1 MFNQLPFGIADL
13 LSHPDVQQAIMGS
26 QQAPTPAPEETMA
39 PDIVSQAPRKHKG
52 MFGIHGLAR
61 DIIGTLGDAYLTSR
75 GDKPRYQDVRDREKI
90 SDVLGG
96 SQDFIHNPLQAIQ
109 NLNNAGFP
117 DQAQELYKNYVA
129 TSIQQATAAR
139 QQEDADYKVKQR
151 AASILGAVKPDGS
164 NYAATKA
171 LYDRYLQSHGLSAD
185 VPLPDNYDEAA
196 INQARYYAYPVDKQ
210 MDDEATRDYRA
221 RMVPI
226 AQQRAD
232 AASQNAR
239 TNEKSGDVRNWTGVA
254 NAYSRVASV
263 QQGDR
268 RTTVYEQHPP
278 GSGKNRQMGGGA
290 GQRIVGGH
298 DATKVPPGTPITSA
312 SGVTLHSDGKVWK

>member
-1 MFNQLPFGIADL
+1 MQLPFGIADL
-13 LSHPDVQQAIMGS
+13 LSNPGVQQAIMGS
-26 QQAPTPAPEETMA
+26 QQAPTPAPEETVG
-39 PDIVSQAPRKHKG
+39 PDIVSQAPIQRKG
-52 MFGIHGLAR
+52 MFGIKGTAR
-61 DIIGTLGDAYLTSR
+61 DILGVLGDAFLTQAGR
-75 GDKPRYQDVRDREKI
+75 ADVYAPQRDAEHI
-90 SDVLGG
+90 SDALGG
-96 SQDFIHNPLQAIQ
+96 SEGFMQNPVAAIQ
-109 NLNNAGFP
+109 KLNDAGYP
-117 DQAQELYKNYVA
+117 AQAQELYKNYVSS
-129 TSIQQATAAR
+129 SIAKATAAR

-196 INQARYYAYPVDKQ
+196 LNQARYYAYPVDKQ

-226 AQQRAD
+226 AKQRAD

-239 TNEKSGDVRNWTGVA
+239 TNEKSGNVRNWTGVA
-254 NAYSRVASV
+254 NAYSRVATT
-263 QQGDR
+263 QQGER

-278 GSGKNRQMGGGA
+278 GGGKNRQMGGGA

-298 DATKVPPGTPITSA
+298 DATKVQPGTPITSA